1 MHTSHEKSFELASW
15 QMEFVEQYLRDTKAK
30 SLLVAEAG
38 MGKTVTALYTASKML
53 ESRVIDS
60 TLIITDRVV
69 LRDQWRSA
77 AHTYGIDLAGS
88 IESHLHG
95 DGVVVNIQS
104 LHSEKQHL
112 SLEEIGQSRRWLI
125 IADDPSFEPKAVAGV
140 VDRLLA
146 VNKDSKALFIA
157 RQIPKE
163 IPFESE
169 FRFNSEF
176 IFDRSII
183 QLLSTEIQIAR
194 FAPSFSILRQLE
206 RGSAS
211 MDDLSWREFEKLI
224 ATLLEK
230 DGYVVDLM
238 QGSKDGGVDVV
249 AVKDMGAAG
258 YFKTL
263 WQAKKKAQ
271 KNKVGISIVREL
283 ADTRQE
289 FGASKGIIVTS
300 SYLTRGALARVDRD
314 KYLLGKVDRDDL
326 EQWIQRALFG
336 RADR

>member
-1 MHTSHEKSFELASW
+1 
-15 QMEFVEQYLRDTKAK
+15 MEFVDQYLRDTKAK
-30 SLLVAEAG
+30 SLLVAAPG
-38 MGKTVTALYTASKML
+38 TGKTITALYAANRML
-53 ESRVIDS
+53 ESRVVDS
-60 TLIITDRVV
+60 TLIITDRVA

-77 AHTYGIDLAGS
+77 AQTYGIDLAGS
-88 IESHLHG
+88 IESFLHG
-95 DGVVVNIQS
+95 DGVAVNIQS
-104 LHSEKQHL
+104 LRSEKQHP

-125 IADDPSFEPKAVAGV
+125 IADDPSFEPKAVSGL

-146 VNKDSKALFIA
+146 SNKNSKALYIA
-157 RQIPKE
+157 RQVPE
-163 IPFESE
+163 ELSFESE

-176 IFDRSII
+176 ILDRSII
-183 QLLSTEIQIAR
+183 QLPSTELQVAR
-194 FAPSFSILRQLE
+194 FAPSFSILCQLE
-206 RGSAS
+206 RGSTS
-211 MDDLSWREFEKLI
+211 LDDLSWREFEKLI
-224 ATLLEK
+224 AALLEK

-249 AVKDMGAAG
+249 AVKDMGSAG

-300 SYLTRGALARVDRD
+300 SYLTRGALRRVDRD
-314 KYLLGKVDRDDL
+314 KYILGKVDRNDL
-326 EQWIQRALFG
+326 EQWIQRTLFG
-336 RADR
+336 RTDS